1 MRIRSIKPEFWRSSD
16 ISKLSIEDR
25 LLFIGLWSYVDD
37 NGVGVDKLAAIAAD
51 LFADDIERDAPE
63 AFARVSRGLQNLA
76 EGDRIIRYTVDG
88 AQYLSITNWGKHQRI
103 DKPGK
108 PRFPRHDAEDA
119 EIRESVA
126 RVSETFALGT
136 GEQRNRG
143 TEEQSKKTSPAKPN
157 VIADEFIDWYLEY
170 PRKESKGVAEKA
182 YAKARKLATA
192 EQLIEG
198 AIRYRDDP
206 NRDAGYTKLPATWL
220 NAKCWE
226 DGPLPER
233 NTTTQARP
241 TGSQVRLQAGFELVE
256 RTRARMA
263 QQQPQLP
270 QQTHPQFEIED

>member
-16 ISKLSIEDR
+16 ISKLPIEDR

-37 NGVGVDKLAAIAAD
+37 NGVGIDKLAAISAD

-63 AFARVSRGLQNLA
+63 TFARVSRGLQNLS
-76 EGDRIIRYTVDG
+76 ESNRIVRYTVDG

-119 EIRESVA
+119 EIRYTLA
-126 RVSETFALGT
+126 TVSTTLAPVT
-136 GEQRNRG
+136 GEQGNRG
-143 TEEQSKKTSPAKPN
+143 TEEQSKKTCPAKPN
-157 VIADEFIDWYLEY
+157 ASPNQDEFIDWYLEY

-192 EQLIEG
+192 EDLIEG
-198 AIRYRDDP
+198 AIRYREDP
-206 NRDAGYTKLPATWL
+206 NRDPGFTKLPATWL

-233 NTTTQARP
+233 NGSGKAMDHSAR
-241 TGSQVRLQAGFELVE
+241 GLAKGMAMLQAYDAQQAQAFELE
-256 RTRARMA
+256 A
-263 QQQPQLP
+263 
-270 QQTHPQFEIED
+270 